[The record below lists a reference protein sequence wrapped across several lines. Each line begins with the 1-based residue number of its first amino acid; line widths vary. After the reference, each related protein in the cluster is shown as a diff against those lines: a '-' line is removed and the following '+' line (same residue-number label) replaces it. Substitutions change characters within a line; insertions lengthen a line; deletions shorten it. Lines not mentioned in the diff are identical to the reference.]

1 MIFDEADG
9 LFEFLRGTLP
19 YYTIAFVPIIIMV
32 SVTPVLGAHEFTV
45 YRMQQFDLQ
54 GAPHGCRNSIINVEA
69 RTLNTATYNRK
80 CIVARLSELSQSH
93 YQEVIH
99 QGAAGLLILLPSNIS
114 SLSGEQQQHIMEL
127 ERSLLEEEVNIPIYF
142 TQETPEME
150 EIYNSVQKSP
160 NNERAGTAAEELIG
174 SVTTSG
180 YQMVITGSSPKPQT
194 DVQIASIQGKL
205 PGFGVEEQL
214 PTVALVAHYDAFG
227 IAPALS
233 FGADSNGSG
242 VAALLELARLLSH
255 LYTSSRTHPRFNLL
269 FLLSGGGKFNYQ
281 GSKKWI
287 EDNID
292 SSEGSL
298 LPDSLY
304 TLCLDTIGTDDSLY
318 LHVSKPPKEGS
329 PGYLLYKELQNVAD
343 WLYPEMNVSMVHK
356 KINLAEEVLA
366 WEHERFSIRR
376 LPAFTLS
383 RLNVPKLLSRMSIL
397 DTRDKVD
404 VDKLARNVK
413 IIAEALARHMY
424 NLTGKIKANIFTDG
438 LAVQKQFLAAWIDYL
453 SSNSRSAQLLASTSP
468 RHPLVTTLEQTM
480 ARYLKEVRTSIF
492 KPDRREPEVVFYEP
506 AIAMMN
512 AYRVKP
518 AVFDLFL
525 AVAIAVYLSFVY
537 LIIMNFYRLESFL
550 RQLAT
555 PVKSKQ
561 T

>member
-1 MIFDEADG
+1 MLFDEADG
-9 LFEFLRGTLP
+9 IFEFLRGTLP
-19 YYTIAFVPIIIMV
+19 YYTFAFVPIIIMV

-54 GAPHGCRNSIINVEA
+54 GVPHGCRNSIVNVEA
-69 RTLNTATYNRK
+69 RTLNTASYSRR
-80 CIVARLSELSQSH
+80 CIVARLSQLSQSH
-93 YQEVIH
+93 YQDIIH

-114 SLSGEQQQHIMEL
+114 SLTLREQQHILEL
-127 ERSLLEEEVNIPIYF
+127 EKSLLEEEVNIPVYF
-142 TQETPEME
+142 TEETPEME

-160 NNERAGTAAEELIG
+160 SSERASSATEELLG
-174 SVTTSG
+174 SVSTSG
-180 YQMVITGSSPKPQT
+180 YQLVISGSGPKPQT
-194 DVQIASIQGKL
+194 DIQIASIQGKL

-214 PTVALVAHYDAFG
+214 PTIALVAHYDAFG
-227 IAPALS
+227 VAPALS
-233 FGADSNGSG
+233 YGADSNGSG
-242 VAALLELARLLSH
+242 VAALLELARLLSR

-269 FLLSGGGKFNYQ
+269 FLLSGGGKFNFQ

-304 TLCLDTIGTDDSLY
+304 TLCLDTIGTDDSLF

-329 PGYLLYKELQNVAD
+329 SGLFFFKELQNVANL
-343 WLYPEMNVSMVHK
+343 LYPELKINMVHK

-383 RLNVPKLLSRMSIL
+383 RFHVPRLLTRTSIL
-397 DTRDKVD
+397 DTRDKVN

-413 IIAEALARHMY
+413 VIAEAIAHHMY
-424 NLTGKIKANIFTDG
+424 NLSADSKAEIFTDG
-438 LAVQKQFLAAWIDYL
+438 LIVQKQFLSAWIDHL
-453 SSNSRSAQLLASTSP
+453 SSHSRSAQLLASISP
-468 RHPLVTTLEQTM
+468 RHPLLTTLEQTM
-480 ARYLKEVRTSIF
+480 SRYLKEVSLSIF

-506 AIAMMN
+506 AIAIMN

-525 AVAIAVYLSFVY
+525 ALAIAVYLSVVY
-537 LIIMNFYRLESFL
+537 IIITNFYRLESLL
-550 RQLAT
+550 RQAAT

-561 T
+561 M